1 MKKQHWMV
9 VNLSWVEHVMIIQH
23 LGNFM
28 TLLVLEYWLDDR
40 KVKRK
45 VIFATPPPPKKEKQN
60 KTKTKTTKKTTTT
73 TKKALI
79 TLFTNRLWY
88 SPTLA
93 EMKIFQIII
102 ANKYCIWLTNVQ
114 YYTQPLEGSSVT
126 CSLSSC
132 LQILFRIKL
141 NSVALWF
148 ITSGLHSG

>member
-1 MKKQHWMV
+1 
-9 VNLSWVEHVMIIQH
+9 
-23 LGNFM
+23 M

-45 VIFATPPPPKKEKQN
+45 VIFATPPPQKKEKQN

-102 ANKYCIWLTNVQ
+102 ANKYCI
-114 YYTQPLEGSSVT
+114 
-126 CSLSSC
+126 
-132 LQILFRIKL
+132 
-141 NSVALWF
+141 
-148 ITSGLHSG
+148 